1 MSDENQTTA
10 PEKSEL
16 DMLKDRA
23 RLMGIQFS
31 NNIGVEALRAR
42 IEAKMNGEDEKSQ
55 EAEQEAQNQAAPN
68 SEPNPLGETPTD
80 RPLTEAEL
88 RKKIIA
94 EQTRL
99 VRIRITNLDPKK
111 KDLPGEIITVAN
123 EYMGTVKKYVP
134 FGEATEDGYHVPY
147 CIFKMLDKRR
157 FLDIRTTKG
166 KNGQPVVKS
175 GYVKEFAIEVLPQL
189 TPEELAR
196 LANKQAAAGTVGTE
210 D

>member
-1 MSDENQTTA
+1 MSEENQKT
-10 PEKSEL
+10 EL
-16 DMLKDRA
+16 EVLKDRA
-23 RLMGIQFS
+23 RMMGIQFS

-42 IEAKMNGEDEKSQ
+42 IEAKMNGEEEQSQ
-55 EAEQEAQNQAAPN
+55 EQEKPAQETQAT
-68 SEPNPLGETPTD
+68 EPNPLGETPSD
-80 RPLTEAEL
+80 KPLTQAEL

-123 EYMGTVKKYVP
+123 EYMGTIRKYVP
-134 FGEATEDGYHVPY
+134 YGEVTENGYHVPY
-147 CIFKMLDKRR
+147 CIYKMLDKRR
-157 FLDIRTTKG
+157 FLDIRTKKDNKG
-166 KNGQPVVKS
+166 QTVVRS

-189 TPEELAR
+189 TQEELNR
-196 LANKQAAAGTVGTE
+196 LANQQAAAGTVGAA

>member
-1 MSDENQTTA
+1 
-10 PEKSEL
+10 
-16 DMLKDRA
+16 
-23 RLMGIQFS
+23 
-31 NNIGVEALRAR
+31 
-42 IEAKMNGEDEKSQ
+42 
-55 EAEQEAQNQAAPN
+55 
-68 SEPNPLGETPTD
+68 
-80 RPLTEAEL
+80 
-88 RKKIIA
+88 
-94 EQTRL
+94 
-99 VRIRITNLDPKK
+99 
-111 KDLPGEIITVAN
+111 
-123 EYMGTVKKYVP
+123 VP